1 MKKLIA
7 ALAVLMAAMSS
18 PASAAV
24 QTIDFLYR
32 VTFADLSVV
41 QGTGLS
47 MDSLFSGSATFDDSQ
62 ILGDTVVIPSDGSAG
77 TFALNFGNFVF
88 TQANDLLG
96 GPEIKLPSNLD
107 DLPWLAFETKFAILS
122 GEGLGEYLLSFSGT
136 QFQMTPSGNTVDFK
150 MTGVAAVPEPS
161 TYALMIA
168 GLGLI
173 GFFARRR
180 SSKER

>member
-1 MKKLIA
+1 MKKLLA
-7 ALAVLMAAMSS
+7 ALAVIVPSIFN

-62 ILGDTVVIPSDGSAG
+62 IVDDMVVIPSDGTAG
-77 TFALNFGNFVF
+77 TFKLNFGSFVF

-96 GPEIKLPSNLD
+96 GPEIKLPANAGEF
-107 DLPWLAFETKFAILS
+107 PWLAFETNFAILS
-122 GEGLGEYLLSFSGT
+122 GPGLGDYLLSFSGT

-150 MTGVAAVPEPS
+150 MQGVAAVPEPS

-173 GFFARRR
+173 GFVARRR
-180 SSKER
+180 SRAR